1 MYRRIREAVPDG
13 HYSNGQTSSSSKR
26 QRSHSPES
34 HYHPSDRS
42 RTHSL
47 ESHNRSRERRVPL
60 RDVNVDDQVSTSSIS
75 NSNNSCELSTLR
87 QTNRT
92 LERQSKEKQRIIE
105 DLEEKIK
112 RALEE
117 NNGLEDGYL
126 ELQEQNDLL
135 TSTIEEKNRVIA
147 DLQNLLRSQRAR
159 SVQND
164 QFSIRVSDIDS
175 NMPELRQQSL
185 TRNAGAR
192 SVESNQLRTR
202 VSDSDSSASRGRQ
215 QSLIR
220 KSESE
225 SKFQFECGH

>member
-1 MYRRIREAVPDG
+1 M
-13 HYSNGQTSSSSKR
+13 
-26 QRSHSPES
+26 
-34 HYHPSDRS
+34 
-42 RTHSL
+42 
-47 ESHNRSRERRVPL
+47 
-60 RDVNVDDQVSTSSIS
+60 
-75 NSNNSCELSTLR
+75 R

-117 NNGLEDGYL
+117 NNELEDNELEDGYL

-135 TSTIEEKNRVIA
+135 TSTVEEKKRVIA

-164 QFSIRVSDIDS
+164 QFSIRVSDSDS
-175 NMPELRQQSL
+175 NIPELRQQSL

-192 SVESNQLRTR
+192 SVESNKLTTR
-202 VSDSDSSASRGRQ
+202 VSDSDSSASIGRQ

-220 KSESE
+220 NTYDSGSESE

>member
-1 MYRRIREAVPDG
+1 M
-13 HYSNGQTSSSSKR
+13 
-26 QRSHSPES
+26 
-34 HYHPSDRS
+34 
-42 RTHSL
+42 
-47 ESHNRSRERRVPL
+47 
-60 RDVNVDDQVSTSSIS
+60 
-75 NSNNSCELSTLR
+75 R

-117 NNGLEDGYL
+117 NNELEDGYL

-135 TSTIEEKNRVIA
+135 TSTIEEKNREIA
-147 DLQNLLRSQRAR
+147 DLQKLLRSQRAR

-164 QFSIRVSDIDS
+164 QFSIRVSDSDS

-192 SVESNQLRTR
+192 SVESNQLTTR

-215 QSLIR
+215 QSHIR
-220 KSESE
+220 NLNLNQNSNLKVATEILRRDFCWYLRYGSHLVQLPYRRMKHFRYRRIVLRKHKV
-225 SKFQFECGH
+225 KFILF